1 MGIINI
7 LIWFVLPVVVGV
19 LLLTAVGFTFWL
31 ATGWVFSALITVE
44 CLAVCLFAFVVLMFK
59 HGIHIQ

>member
-31 ATGWVFSALITVE
+31 ATGWVFSLLLTVE
-44 CLAVCLFAFVVLMFK
+44 IVAVLALMFVVLLFAN
-59 HGIHIQ
+59 GINIQ